1 MEHQTE
7 LTAESL
13 WHEVAGRLRGSL
25 NETTYGTWFGE
36 ARGVALEDGRFVLGV
51 PNDFTRNWIE
61 GHFLSLIG
69 AAIRD
74 VTGEDRGIELQVVDG
89 FPQREGPKMLDLEDE
104 PAGPTRPRAVVE
116 RLPSRPESGGFN
128 AKYTF
133 DSFVIGSSNRFAHAA
148 ALAVAEAPAQAYN
161 PLFIYGSTGLGKT
174 HLLQAVA
181 QYVSEHT
188 KDLTVRYVT
197 SETFMNDFI
206 NSLRDK
212 RIEGFK
218 QRYRTYDVLMIDD
231 VQFFEHKERIQEEFF
246 HTFNSLY
253 EAGSQIVMSSD
264 RPPRDIATLEQRL
277 RSRFEWGL
285 ITDIQPPDLETRIAI
300 LRKKVKTD
308 GIHVPDPQVLEFV
321 ASRVST
327 NIREL
332 EGALTRVVAFSSLTG
347 RAMSVELAQ
356 DVLKDVFPQGEAA
369 EVSIRRIQE
378 LVVERFDM
386 TLEELCGDKRSQNI
400 VYPRQVAMYLSRE
413 LTDSSLPKI
422 GKEFGGRDHTTVIHA
437 TSKIARLIREDR
449 SVYNLVQELTARVKQ
464 VR

>member
-1 MEHQTE
+1 MEHPIE
-7 LTAESL
+7 PTAESL
-13 WHEVAGRLRGSL
+13 WDDVSARLRGAL
-25 NETTYGTWFGE
+25 NEKTFANWFSD
-36 ARGVALEDGRFVLGV
+36 VAPVSVDDDVFVLAV
-51 PNDFTRNWIE
+51 PNDFTREWIE
-61 GHFLSLIG
+61 SHFAELIR
-69 AAIRD
+69 AAIKD
-74 VTGEDRGIELQVVDG
+74 STGAERRLRLTV
-89 FPQREGPKMLDLEDE
+89 
-104 PAGPTRPRAVVE
+104 PAQPPAAPAVVT
-116 RLPSRPESGGFN
+116 RNTVSAAPPSPIRIDVAGGIN
-128 AKYTF
+128 PKYTF

-161 PLFIYGSTGLGKT
+161 PLFIYGHTGLGKT
-174 HLLQAVA
+174 HLLHAVA
-181 QYVSEHT
+181 NYIGAHSSNM
-188 KDLTVRYVT
+188 TVRYVT
-197 SETFMNDFI
+197 SETFVNDFI

-218 QRYRTYDVLMIDD
+218 QRYRTYDVLLIDD

-246 HTFNSLY
+246 HTFNSLH
-253 EAGSQIVMSSD
+253 EAGRQIVMSSD
-264 RPPRDIATLEQRL
+264 RPPRDIATLEDRL

-300 LRKKVKTD
+300 LRRKVKYD
-308 GIHVPDPQVLEFV
+308 GIEVVDPEVLTFI

-347 RAMSVELAQ
+347 RSMDVALAQ
-356 DVLKDVFPQGEAA
+356 DVLRDVYPQGEAA
-369 EVSIRRIQE
+369 AVSIDRIQQ
-378 LVVERFDM
+378 LVCERFSVSFG
-386 TLEELCGDKRSQNI
+386 ELTGDRRSQNI

-449 SVYNLVQELTARVKQ
+449 SVYNLVQELTARIKQ
-464 VR
+464 AR

>member
-1 MEHQTE
+1 MLAVPSPDRGDRPALARQQE
-7 LTAESL
+7 LTAETL
-13 WHEVAGRLRGSL
+13 WHEVSDRLKGAL
-25 NETTYGTWFGE
+25 NDTTFGTWFGDVSPRE
-36 ARGVALEDGRFVLGV
+36 LNAQAFVLSV
-51 PNDFTRNWIE
+51 PNDFTRDWIE
-61 GHFLSLIG
+61 GHFLDLIG
-69 AAIRD
+69 AAVRD
-74 VTGEDRGIELQVVDG
+74 ATGEEKEISLFVE
-89 FPQREGPKMLDLEDE
+89 REVE
-104 PAGPTRPRAVVE
+104 PAGPIETAPPAEAARPA
-116 RLPSRPESGGFN
+116 FDMTQ
-128 AKYTF
+128 KYTF

-161 PLFIYGSTGLGKT
+161 PLFIYGGTGLGKT
-174 HLLQAVA
+174 HLLQAIG
-181 QYVSEHT
+181 QYVGAHSRS
-188 KDLTVRYVT
+188 LSVRYIT
-197 SETFMNDFI
+197 SETIMNDFI

-218 QRYRTYDVLMIDD
+218 QRYRTYDLLLIDD
-231 VQFFEHKERIQEEFF
+231 IQFLEHKERIQEEFF

-253 EAGSQIVMSSD
+253 EAGRQIVISSD
-264 RPPRDIATLEQRL
+264 RPPREISTLEERL

-308 GIHVPDPQVLEFV
+308 GIHVPDPQVLSFI
-321 ASRVST
+321 AGRISS

-347 RAMSVELAQ
+347 RPMTVELAEN
-356 DVLKDVFPQGEAA
+356 VLQDVFPQGEVQQ
-369 EVSIRRIQE
+369 VSIERIQE
-378 LVVERFDM
+378 LVSDRFGLSLD
-386 TLEELCGDKRSQNI
+386 ELCGDKRSQNI

-422 GKEFGGRDHTTVIHA
+422 GKQFGGRDHTTVIHA
-437 TSKIARLIREDR
+437 TSKIARMIREDR